1 MTDFWRVGRGT
12 AKRLERLGCRTMG
25 DVARLSRTDEDAL
38 YRALGV
44 TAELLIDHAWGWEP
58 TVISEIKAYRPE
70 TNSVSSGQV
79 LSEPYPMEKAKLIV
93 REMTEAMALD
103 LVRKGVV
110 TRQVV
115 LTLNYD
121 RTSILPGNPLQGAG
135 KWTVAKTGK
144 PYGGEVGTDFYGRPC
159 PKHAHGTG
167 NLDRWTSSSARI
179 VREMMAVFDR
189 IADPDLTVRRIGIAA
204 CNLIPEDE
212 IPQEGP
218 VQLDFFS
225 DPLEEEKKKEAE
237 AAADAKERK
246 LQLAALALHGKYGK
260 NSLLKAMNL
269 QEGATA
275 MQRNAQIGGH
285 RSGDDGKGGT
295 V

>member
-1 MTDFWRVGRGT
+1 
-12 AKRLERLGCRTMG
+12 
-25 DVARLSRTDEDAL
+25 
-38 YRALGV
+38 
-44 TAELLIDHAWGWEP
+44 
-58 TVISEIKAYRPE
+58 
-70 TNSVSSGQV
+70 
-79 LSEPYPMEKAKLIV
+79 
-93 REMTEAMALD
+93 
-103 LVRKGVV
+103 
-110 TRQVV
+110 
-115 LTLNYD
+115 
-121 RTSILPGNPLQGAG
+121 
-135 KWTVAKTGK
+135 
-144 PYGGEVGTDFYGRPC
+144 
-159 PKHAHGTG
+159 
-167 NLDRWTSSSARI
+167 
-179 VREMMAVFDR
+179 
-189 IADPDLTVRRIGIAA
+189 
-204 CNLIPEDE
+204 
-212 IPQEGP
+212 